1 MKAEIHKRGPISC
14 TIDATDQFEN
24 TYTSGI
30 YSEKLKLAIPN
41 HFVSVIGWGEEN
53 GQEFWIARNSWGT
66 YWGEGG
72 FFRIQMHK
80 ENLGIVEGCSWGV
93 PYKAAD

>member
-14 TIDATDQFEN
+14 TIDATDEFEN
-24 TYTSGI
+24 TYTGGI

-53 GQEFWIARNSWGT
+53 G
-66 YWGEGG
+66 
-72 FFRIQMHK
+72 
-80 ENLGIVEGCSWGV
+80 
-93 PYKAAD
+93 